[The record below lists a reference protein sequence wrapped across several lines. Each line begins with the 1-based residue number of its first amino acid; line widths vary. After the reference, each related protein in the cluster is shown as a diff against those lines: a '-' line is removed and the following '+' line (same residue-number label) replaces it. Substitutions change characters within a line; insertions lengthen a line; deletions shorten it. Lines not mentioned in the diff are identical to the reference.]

1 MKADYQRILTGMTMA
16 QVEGI
21 LGPPEESHPTHFGA
35 DMVTWAYRDNGQ
47 RLFIWFDGS
56 GRVKLKSEG

>member
-1 MKADYQRILTGMTMA
+1 MKADFERILTGMSMA

-21 LGPPEESHPTHFGA
+21 LGPPEESHATRFGA

-47 RLFIWFDGS
+47 RLFIWFDGT
-56 GRVKLKSEG
+56 GCVKLKSGT